1 MKKNIIRTNLTENI
15 VFYNSAE
22 VMDILQITRPTF
34 ARYLKS
40 GKLSGVKV
48 GGSWRFTEEDIRNF
62 VDGLKKGS
70 ETLSQTKEE

>member
-1 MKKNIIRTNLTENI
+1 MKKNIVRKDLINDI

-22 VMDILQITRPTF
+22 VMEILQITRPTF

-48 GGSWRFTEEDIRNF
+48 GGSWRFTQEDIKNF
-62 VDGLKKGS
+62 TSSLKNNAPVAEVS
-70 ETLSQTKEE
+70 KEG